1 MGSCFSKKP
10 KNSFK
15 EEKSSTIFER
25 KVSKSCTPEPNVCSS
40 IELIFENQSI
50 QQSSKSPSIILKTI
64 PKSGSAKSI
73 INDLHRNKKP
83 REDLNEVQKEIK
95 KATQFVENQLST
107 SKSLKKHESV
117 LMKRLQSGKVR
128 SKSKP
133 N

>member
-10 KNSFK
+10 KNSLK
-15 EEKSSTIFER
+15 DEKSSTIFER
-25 KVSKSCTPEPNVCSS
+25 KPSNSCTPEPNVGCS

-50 QQSSKSPSIILKTI
+50 HDPTKSPSILLKTI

-73 INDLHRNKKP
+73 INNLHRKKKP
-83 REDLNEVQKEIK
+83 RQDLDEVQSEIK
-95 KATQFVENQLST
+95 KATQFVENQLT
-107 SKSLKKHESV
+107 SKSLRKHESV
-117 LMKRLQSGKVR
+117 LMKRFQSEKFR